1 MGQSFL
7 CKSFSSKINKTRRKN
22 EEINNTPST
31 SMDYEKHFGS
41 QDSHSSGSQ
50 RLPCILCPGKSFK
63 VIIRLNLRNICI
75 KLLSWDD
82 SLASFNEDVAE
93 ELEEKKT
100 SFTIS
105 RTFFPLSNQETFL

>member
-7 CKSFSSKINKTRRKN
+7 CKSFSSKINKTRKKN
-22 EEINNTPST
+22 EEMNNTPST

-63 VIIRLNLRNICI
+63 IENLRNICI

-93 ELEEKKT
+93 EWKKKKHP
-100 SFTIS
+100 SPS
-105 RTFFPLSNQETFL
+105 RELFFRFQTRRLFFNS